1 MWEVED
7 VLEEAV
13 VKYDG
18 YLDDITFIVDT
29 ERDANGRS
37 DPNRLPLLYN
47 LMQPSTRSAEEE

>member
-37 DPNRLPLLYN
+37 DPNRLPLAL
-47 LMQPSTRSAEEE
+47 